1 MTVKSLFV
9 VAVLILVTSCAGKPA
24 PVDLQLNHPS
34 DPGAPE
40 SRFFLPPNPFGADMT
55 SARPQ
60 AQDQSDS
67 VTDRRKSRGDLF
79 ELPAGEST
87 ASGQEENA
95 DGNSSSGMS
104 HQHHMKQGQ

>member
-1 MTVKSLFV
+1 MTVRSLLV
-9 VAVLILVTSCAGKPA
+9 VAVLILVTGCAGN
-24 PVDLQLNHPS
+24 PVPVELPLNHPS

-40 SRFFLPPNPFGADMT
+40 SRFILPPNPFDAEMT
-55 SARPQ
+55 SAHPL
-60 AQDQSDS
+60 AHDQSDS

-79 ELPAGEST
+79 ELPAGQST

-95 DGNSSSGMS
+95 DGSSPSGMS